1 MDRCC
6 KDEAN
11 HLIWSQ
17 LPRRAGLMADIV
29 EDNSDAI
36 ESSQLHAY
44 MHVDDESHAQQ
55 RPEKSDD
62 YIKREQSDDVEEVC
76 LGLSAVVDL

>member
-1 MDRCC
+1 MEHD
-6 KDEAN
+6 
-11 HLIWSQ
+11 
-17 LPRRAGLMADIV
+17 
-29 EDNSDAI
+29 SDAI

-44 MHVDDESHAQQ
+44 MHVDDESHAQL